1 LSNIAEILTRV
12 ERIFFCYLILESN
25 FVAEHKHYM
34 KDFFL
39 VFSTLLLLSCVNSN
53 SSVKEE
59 PKSNKDKVHAASKDS
74 SKVNKVP
81 ADAAT
86 IMARPQVPILC
97 YHHIRDIQM
106 PGRSDRGYE
115 VTIAQFKA
123 QMKALADSGFHTI
136 LPDQLYDYLVYGTP
150 LPSKPV
156 MITYDDTDEEQFS
169 IAKPEMDKYGFK
181 GVYFLMTISI
191 GRPNY
196 MTREQI
202 KQLADEGHAVVSHTW
217 DHHRVDRYKYENT
230 IEERGVKKVVNDWDQ
245 QLGKTKQTIE
255 AITGKPVADFAY
267 PFGIWSKEGIPEIKK
282 RGYRMAFQL
291 STKRDSLEPLH
302 TVRRMIVSP
311 QWSPEGMIRV
321 MKSTFSRD

>member
-1 LSNIAEILTRV
+1 
-12 ERIFFCYLILESN
+12 
-25 FVAEHKHYM
+25 M
-34 KDFFL
+34 KNC
-39 VFSTLLLLSCVNSN
+39 LLLLAGALLLHSCSN
-53 SSVKEE
+53 SDATNKETKAGVEKSSTVK
-59 PKSNKDKVHAASKDS
+59 ADS
-74 SKVNKVP
+74 SHTKKTA
-81 ADAAT
+81 ADVAT

-97 YHHIRDIQM
+97 YHHIRDIKM
-106 PGRSDRGYE
+106 PGRADRGYE

-123 QMKALADSGFHTI
+123 QMKALADSGYHTV

-156 MITYDDTDEEQFS
+156 MISYDDSDEEQFS

-196 MTREQI
+196 MTKEQI
-202 KQLADEGHAVVSHTW
+202 KQLADEGHAIASHTW
-217 DHHRVDRYKYENT
+217 DHHRVDKYKLENT

-245 QLGKTKQTIE
+245 QLAKTKKDIE
-255 AITGKPVADFAY
+255 AITGMPVVDFAY
-267 PFGIWSKEGIPEIKK
+267 PFGIWSKEGIPEIEK

-291 STKRDSLEPLH
+291 STKRDSLQPLY

-311 QWSPEGMIRV
+311 EWSAEGMIKV
-321 MKSTFSRD
+321 MKSTFSRY

>member
-1 LSNIAEILTRV
+1 MKNI
-12 ERIFFCYLILESN
+12 
-25 FVAEHKHYM
+25 
-34 KDFFL
+34 FL
-39 VFSTLLLLSCVNSN
+39 PLGILLLVSCTNSN
-53 SSVKEE
+53 SNVPKE
-59 PKSNKDKVHAASKDS
+59 NTDS
-74 SKVNKVP
+74 SKEKAIAPDSSKTAKVA

-97 YHHIRDIQM
+97 YHHIRDIKM
-106 PGRSDRGYE
+106 PGRADRGYE

-123 QMKALADSGFHTI
+123 QMKALADSGYHTI
-136 LPDQLYDYLVYGTP
+136 LPDQLYDYLVYGAP

-156 MITYDDTDEEQFS
+156 MLTYDDTDEEQFS

-191 GRPNY
+191 NRPNY
-196 MTREQI
+196 MTKEQI

-217 DHHRVDRYKYENT
+217 DHHRVDRYKFENT

-245 QLGKTKQTIE
+245 QLAKTKKDIE
-255 AITGKPVADFAY
+255 AITGKPVLDFAY
-267 PFGIWSKEGIPEIKK
+267 PFGIWSKEGIPEIQK

-291 STKRDSLEPLH
+291 STKRDSLQPLY

-311 QWSPEGMIRV
+311 EWTAEGMIRV
-321 MKSTFSRD
+321 MKSTFSRL

>member
-1 LSNIAEILTRV
+1 MKTILLSHLKNQFCDLTDKMKNFILPGAL
-12 ERIFFCYLILESN
+12 FF
-25 FVAEHKHYM
+25 
-34 KDFFL
+34 
-39 VFSTLLLLSCVNSN
+39 LLSCNNSN
-53 SSVKEE
+53 SVPSATQPADSGKIKTETTDSVKT
-59 PKSNKDKVHAASKDS
+59 NRQM
-74 SKVNKVP
+74 
-81 ADAAT
+81 ADAAI

-97 YHHIRDIQM
+97 YHHIREIQM

-123 QMKALADSGFHTI
+123 QMKALADSGYQTV
-136 LPDQLYDYLVYGTP
+136 LPDQLYKYLAYGDP
-150 LPSKPV
+150 LPAKPV

-196 MTREQI
+196 MSKEQI

-217 DHHRVDRYKYENT
+217 DHHRVDRYKFENT
-230 IEERGVKKVVNDWDQ
+230 IEERGIKKVVNDWDQ
-245 QLGKTKQTIE
+245 QLLKTKKDIE
-255 AITGKPVADFAY
+255 AITGKPVLDFAY
-267 PFGIWSKEGIPEIKK
+267 PFGIWNKEGIPEIKK

-291 STKRDSLEPLH
+291 STKRDSLEPLF

-311 QWSPEGMIRV
+311 EWTAEGMIRV
-321 MKSTFSRD
+321 MKSTFSRL